1 MNLIIHFLLNDTI
14 DEKELRET
22 LNLEHKLDGFEHTC
36 DFKTNE
42 ILSRRLYF
50 YGLTHSEISAAINIL
65 RDRSNVKFKVLRSN
79 IGNFDFENPL
89 TSTV

>member
-1 MNLIIHFLLNDTI
+1 MNLIIHFLLKDHVN
-14 DEKELRET
+14 EKELREK
-22 LNLEHKLDGFEHTC
+22 LKLEHKLDGFEHTC

-89 TSTV
+89 KSTV